1 MKLTIAFV
9 LGLSLFVSA
18 SHGQTQHAPTNRLSN
33 QLQAQAD
40 TAWQLVNIG
49 SNTNVYSIDFINAD
63 TGWIAGGAGLFMTT
77 DSGNTW
83 LPWGPAG
90 SYRKVQFL
98 NSQIGWVLQS
108 LSSSGMIHT
117 TNGGLTWTNE
127 SLRYSPKDVYF
138 INADTGIA
146 CRVGEASRTTDG
158 GAHWV
163 DSAVD
168 ADNQLCKILSFDQSH
183 LLIVGEPSVW
193 EKQFQL
199 PPVTV
204 FLYSSDAGLTWNRVK
219 FDSAHRALRTGTIH
233 NSKEAIVAGDS
244 IVGHTTDGGQSWT
257 FLSESDILQFAS
269 CIVTGDKWYVAGET
283 AFTGSSRILVSTDQG
298 TNWVFQNCPD
308 IGGIV
313 AVAFSTP
320 LIGWAGSADGGLL
333 RTITGGFSSVGSIQ
347 SKQNLPVQVFPNPSQ
362 KQLQFDYDLPKA
374 ESMTLSIYNTTGQLI
389 SRPLSD
395 IPQNPG
401 MQQVRV
407 STGSLKV
414 GDYVFLLTS
423 RDYVQ
428 SGRFTAIK

>member
-1 MKLTIAFV
+1 MTREVMLDKSSHFYRIFASKGPYIMKLTIAFV

-298 TNWVFQNCPD
+298 SCFLNPTYRVGRKRGRRVTSYYNRRILV
-308 IGGIV
+308 
-313 AVAFSTP
+313 
-320 LIGWAGSADGGLL
+320 
-333 RTITGGFSSVGSIQ
+333 GGFNSIQ
-347 SKQNLPVQVFPNPSQ
+347 AKPPSPG
-362 KQLQFDYDLPKA
+362 LPK
-374 ESMTLSIYNTTGQLI
+374 SLTKTTSIRLRPSK
-389 SRPLSD
+389 SRIND
-395 IPQNPG
+395 
-401 MQQVRV
+401 
-407 STGSLKV
+407 
-414 GDYVFLLTS
+414 
-423 RDYVQ
+423 
-428 SGRFTAIK
+428 A